1 MKLSRKISIP
11 FGIFIIVV
19 FIIVAVIQHEN
30 FSDHKSMIELVLKT
44 KNTKASIDD
53 FKFFENVKIEKSSSP
68 KKWAKHKLYNK
79 LESTKEL
86 DSIHNEFDSTAFLII
101 KNDSII
107 HEKYFLGYDESSMTN
122 SFSMAKSI
130 ISFLLF
136 KSIESN
142 TVESLDEKLIKY
154 YPEFEFRGGKDVTV
168 GDLASMS
175 SGLKWE
181 ENYKDLLGI
190 TARAYVTKDLK
201 KLMLKSSF
209 IDLPGKKFNYQSGS
223 TQLLA
228 MVIEKA
234 NNKKI
239 NDLVSEW
246 LWDPIG
252 AEEDALWM
260 IDSKENN
267 ETKAYCCLNSNAR
280 DFSKVGKLYKDMGL
294 IYGKQ
299 VIDSSNVIKSISPRF
314 ENNPIYGYGFWLGE
328 YKNHKFFSLRG
339 HQGQYVIVFP
349 KIDLIITRL
358 GKRKAKGQSLNGFPK
373 DFEKYISESFKILRT
388 NKLISE

>member
-1 MKLSRKISIP
+1 MNLRVKILIS
-11 FGIFIIVV
+11 FFTFII
-19 FIIVAVIQHEN
+19 IIVSSILFTKHEN
-30 FSDHKSMIELVLKT
+30 FNDYKSMVELVIKT
-44 KNTKASIDD
+44 KRTKASIDD
-53 FKFFENVKIEKSSSP
+53 YKFFENNAVYKSQKP
-68 KKWAKHKLYNK
+68 ILWAKHKHYNR
-79 LESTKEL
+79 LETTKQL
-86 DSIHNEFDSTAFLII
+86 DAIHNEYESTAFLII
-101 KNDSII
+101 MNDSII

-122 SFSMAKSI
+122 SFSMSKSI

-142 TVESLDEKLIKY
+142 TIESLDEKLIKY
-154 YPEFEFRGGKDVTV
+154 YPEFEARGGKDVTV
-168 GDLASMS
+168 GHLASMS

-181 ENYKDLLGI
+181 ENYKDLLGV
-190 TARAYVTKDLK
+190 TARSYVTKDLK

-209 IDLPGKKFNYQSGS
+209 VDLPGEKFNYQSGS

-234 NNKKI
+234 NDKKI

-252 AEEDALWM
+252 AEENALWM

-267 ETKAYCCLNSNAR
+267 EIKAYCCLNSNAR
-280 DFSKVGKLYKDMGL
+280 DFSKVGKLYKNMGM
-294 IYGKQ
+294 INKKQ
-299 VIDSSNVIKSISPRF
+299 VIDSSNVIKSISPSF

-328 YKNHKFFSLRG
+328 YENHKFFSLRG
-339 HQGQYVIVFP
+339 HNGQYVIIFP

-358 GKRKAKGQSLNGFPK
+358 GRSKSKGQSLNGFPK
-373 DFEKYISESFKILRT
+373 DFERYISESFKILKT

>member
-1 MKLSRKISIP
+1 MSLRVKILIS
-11 FGIFIIVV
+11 FFTFIIL
-19 FIIVAVIQHEN
+19 IVCSMLFAKHEN
-30 FSDHKSMIELVLKT
+30 FNDYKSMVQLVIKT
-44 KNTKASIDD
+44 KRTKASIDD
-53 FKFFENVKIEKSSSP
+53 YKFFENNKVHKSQKP
-68 KKWAKHKLYNK
+68 IRWAKHKQYNK
-79 LESTKEL
+79 LETTKQLEA
-86 DSIHNEFDSTAFLII
+86 IHNEYKSTAFLII
-101 KNDSII
+101 INDSII

-122 SFSMAKSI
+122 SFSMSKSI

-136 KSIESN
+136 KSIETN
-142 TVESLDEKLIKY
+142 TIESLDEKLIKY

-280 DFSKVGKLYKDMGL
+280 DFSKVGKLYKNMGL
-294 IYGKQ
+294 INGKQ

-328 YKNHKFFSLRG
+328 YENHKFFSLRG

-349 KIDLIITRL
+349 RIDLIITRL
-358 GKRKAKGQSLNGFPK
+358 GRSKAKGQSLNGFPK
-373 DFEKYISESFKILRT
+373 DFEKYISESFKILKT

>member
-1 MKLSRKISIP
+1 MSLRVKILISFFTFSIILVCSIL
-11 FGIFIIVV
+11 FTK
-19 FIIVAVIQHEN
+19 HEN
-30 FSDHKSMIELVLKT
+30 FNDYKSMVELVLKT
-44 KNTKASIDD
+44 KRTKASIDD
-53 FKFFENVKIEKSSSP
+53 YKFFENNTVHKSQKP
-68 KKWAKHKLYNK
+68 LRWAKHKQYNQLETTKK
-79 LESTKEL
+79 LEA
-86 DSIHNEFDSTAFLII
+86 IHKDYESTAFLII
-101 KNDSII
+101 LNDSII

-122 SFSMAKSI
+122 SFSMSKSI

-154 YPEFEFRGGKDVTV
+154 YPEFEFKGGEDVTV

-175 SGLKWE
+175 SGLKWQ

-209 IDLPGKKFNYQSGS
+209 IELPGKKFNYQSGS

-267 ETKAYCCLNSNAR
+267 EIKAYCCLNSNAR
-280 DFSKVGKLYKDMGL
+280 DFSKVGKLYKNMGL
-294 IYGKQ
+294 INGKQ

-328 YKNHKFFSLRG
+328 YENYKFFSLRG

-358 GKRKAKGQSLNGFPK
+358 GRSKAKGQSLKGFPK
-373 DFEKYISESFKILRT
+373 DFEKYISESFKILKT

>member
-1 MKLSRKISIP
+1 VKISKKIFIP
-11 FGIFIIVV
+11 FLIFAIIIFII
-19 FIIVAVIQHEN
+19 IIVIQNEN
-30 FSDHKSMIELVLKT
+30 FSDYRNMIGLVLKT

-53 FKFFENVKIEKSSSP
+53 FKFFDNVTINKSSNP
-68 KKWAKHKLYNK
+68 KVWPKHRLYNK
-79 LESTKEL
+79 LQSTKEL
-86 DSIHNEFDSTAFLII
+86 DFIHNELGSIAFLII

-107 HEKYFLGYDESSMTN
+107 HEKYFLGYNELSMTN
-122 SFSMAKSI
+122 SFSMSKSI

-136 KSIESN
+136 KSIESK
-142 TVESLDEKLIKY
+142 TIESLDEKLIKY
-154 YPEFEFRGGKDVTV
+154 YPEFISKGGNNVTL

-190 TARAYVTKDLK
+190 TARAYVSKDLK

-209 IDLPGKKFNYQSGS
+209 NDLPGKSFNYKSGS

-228 MVIEKA
+228 MAIEKA

-252 AEEDALWM
+252 AENDALWM
-260 IDSKENN
+260 VDSELNN
-267 ETKAYCCLNSNAR
+267 ELKAYCCLNSNAR
-280 DFSKVGKLYKDMGL
+280 DFSKIGKLYKNMGL
-294 IYGKQ
+294 INGKH
-299 VIDSSNVIKSISPRF
+299 VIDSSNVAISISPKF
-314 ENNPIYGYGFWLGE
+314 EDNPIYGYGFWIGE
-328 YKNHKFFSLRG
+328 YQSNKFFSMRG

-349 KIDLIITRL
+349 KINLIITRL
-358 GKRKAKGQSLNGFPK
+358 GKRKAEGQSLNGFPI
-373 DFEKYISESFKILRT
+373 DFEKYISESFKILKA
-388 NKLISE
+388 NKLLNE

>member
-1 MKLSRKISIP
+1 M
-11 FGIFIIVV
+11 V
-19 FIIVAVIQHEN
+19 
-30 FSDHKSMIELVLKT
+30 ELVIKT
-44 KNTKASIDD
+44 KGTKASIDD
-53 FKFFENVKIEKSSSP
+53 YKFFDNNTVYKSP
-68 KKWAKHKLYNK
+68 KPIRWANHKKYNQIETTK
-79 LESTKEL
+79 QLES
-86 DSIHNEFDSTAFLII
+86 IHKDYESTAFLII
-101 KNDSII
+101 LNDSII

-122 SFSMAKSI
+122 SFSMSKSI

-136 KSIESN
+136 KSIESK
-142 TVESLDEKLIKY
+142 TVESLDEKLVKY
-154 YPEFEFRGGKDVTV
+154 YPEFEFKGGKDVTV

-175 SGLKWE
+175 SGLKWQ

-239 NDLVSEW
+239 NDLVSDW
-246 LWDPIG
+246 LWGPIG

-267 ETKAYCCLNSNAR
+267 EIKAYCCLNSNAR
-280 DFSKVGKLYKDMGL
+280 DFSKVGRLYKNMGL
-294 IYGKQ
+294 INGKQ

-328 YKNHKFFSLRG
+328 YENHKFFSLRG

-349 KIDLIITRL
+349 KIDLILTRL
-358 GKRKAKGQSLNGFPK
+358 GRSKAKGQSLNGFPK
-373 DFEKYISESFKILRT
+373 DFEKYISESFKILKT